1 MAERAAPLEADAPTG
16 GSQRDGRLAPDCSD
30 WKEQDVM
37 AELTTIRAETR
48 GRAGKG
54 AARATRRS
62 GRVPGVIYGDKK
74 PALLITVDP
83 QELGRE
89 LHKPGFFARLLQVE
103 VDGGKERA
111 LPRDVQLEPVTDRAL
126 HVDFMRVGAGARIAV
141 AIPVRIVDSEKSPGI
156 KRGGIVNL
164 VRHEIE
170 LYCNVDAIPDSVV
183 VSLDGL
189 DIGDSVHIGKITLP
203 AGTKPVIGRDFTVA
217 TVAAP
222 TVVREELAAA
232 QAAAQAAV
240 AAAEAAAAAGTEG
253 AAPAEGA
260 AAPAAGAA
268 APAAGAAAA
277 GAAKPGAAPAKGAPP
292 KGA

>member
-1 MAERAAPLEADAPTG
+1 
-16 GSQRDGRLAPDCSD
+16 
-30 WKEQDVM
+30 M

-48 GRAGKG
+48 DRAGKG
-54 AARATRRS
+54 AARASRRS

-74 PALLITVDP
+74 PAMLITVDP

-89 LHKPGFFARLLQVE
+89 LHKPGFFARLVQVE
-103 VDGGKERA
+103 VNGGKERA
-111 LPRDVQLEPVTDRAL
+111 LPRDVQLDPVSDRAL

-141 AIPVRIVDSEKSPGI
+141 AIPVHITDSERSPGI

-170 LYCNVDAIPDSVV
+170 LYCNVDAIPEHIV

-189 DIGDSVHIGKITLP
+189 DIGDSIHIGKVTLP
-203 AGTKPVIGRDFTVA
+203 PGTKPVIGRDFTVA

-253 AAPAEGA
+253 AAAPAEGG

-268 APAAGAAAA
+268 APAAGAAPGAA
-277 GAAKPGAAPAKGAPP
+277 GAKGGAAPAKGGAPA
-292 KGA
+292 KGEKS